1 MNRSITTAAVAAA
14 LVAAAPA
21 TALAARHRAREVVV
35 EYAAGTSRVARAAAQ
50 RTSGVHAPRATA
62 PQQRV
67 VRLRPGQSLRAAL
80 AALRA
85 RADVEWAVPNYIARA
100 TQTAPP
106 PATTP
111 PPPTAPAPNDPGTA
125 GVAGG
130 WQALQWNFMPGNG
143 VDAPG
148 AWSNVLA
155 AGAPG
160 GRGVTIA
167 VLDTGVAYSTRGRF
181 RRSPDFATTHFVR
194 GYDFVSHDAF
204 PNDQNGHGTHV
215 AGTIA
220 ESTNNGVA
228 LTGLAWGAKIMPVRV
243 LDSRG
248 EGDAATIARGIR
260 FAARKGAR
268 VMNLS
273 LEFSSSVTASQI
285 PEIIDALSYARR
297 KGVVIV
303 GASGNE
309 ADSAVAY
316 PAKASPVISVGA
328 TTEHGCLA
336 EYSNDG
342 PGLDIVAPGG
352 GADARLPGETQ
363 CEPLGRPGRDI
374 YQLTFTGS
382 VRRFGLPPGYEG
394 TSMAAPHVAAIA
406 ALVIASR
413 VLGRKPTP
421 AQVTARLEATA
432 RDLGPPGYDT
442 RYGWGLVNAAAAT
455 APGGP
460 VAPPR

>member
-1 MNRSITTAAVAAA
+1 MNRSVPVAAVVAA

-21 TALAARHRAREVVV
+21 AAAPHRAREVVV
-35 EYAAGTSRVARAAAQ
+35 RYADGTTRVARAAAQ
-50 RTSGVHAPRATA
+50 RASGVHAPRATA
-62 PQQRV
+62 PQERV
-67 VRLRPGQSLRAAL
+67 VHLRRGRSMRAAL

-85 RADVEWAVPNYIARA
+85 RPDVEWAVPNYVAHV
-100 TQTAPP
+100 TQAAPP
-106 PATTP
+106 PAPAPTP
-111 PPPTAPAPNDPGTA
+111 APAPQPNDPGSA
-125 GVAGG
+125 GLAGG
-130 WQALQWNFMPGNG
+130 WQALQWNFLPGNG

-148 AWSNVLA
+148 AWANLQA

-160 GRGVTIA
+160 GQGVTIA

-181 RRSPDFATTHFVR
+181 RRSPDFNATHFVR

-220 ESTNNGVA
+220 ESTNNSVA
-228 LTGLAWGAKIMPVRV
+228 LTGLAWGAKLMPVRV
-243 LDSRG
+243 LDARG

-260 FAARKGAR
+260 FAARKGAQ
-268 VMNLS
+268 VINLS

-285 PEIIDALSYARR
+285 PEIIDAISYARR
-297 KGVVIV
+297 RGVVIV

-316 PAKASPVISVGA
+316 PAKASPVVSVGA

-342 PGLDIVAPGG
+342 PGLDVVAPGG
-352 GADARLPGETQ
+352 GADAQLPGETQ

-394 TSMAAPHVAAIA
+394 TSMAAPHVAAVAGLI
-406 ALVIASR
+406 IASH

-432 RDLGPPGYDT
+432 RDLGPAGYDT
-442 RYGWGLVNAAAAT
+442 RYGWGLINAAAAT
-455 APGGP
+455 TPGGP

>member
-1 MNRSITTAAVAAA
+1 MNRTVSVAAVAAA
-14 LVAAAPA
+14 LVVAAPAGAAAAP
-21 TALAARHRAREVVV
+21 HRAREVVV
-35 EYAAGTSRVARAAAQ
+35 RYTAGTTQVARAAAQ
-50 RTSGVHAPRATA
+50 RASGVHGPRATA
-62 PQQRV
+62 PQERV
-67 VRLRPGQSLRAAL
+67 VRVRPGTSMRAAL

-85 RADVEWAVPNYIARA
+85 RPDVRWAVPNYVAHA
-100 TQTAPP
+100 SQA
-106 PATTP
+106 A
-111 PPPTAPAPNDPGTA
+111 PPPTAAPPPPPAPNDPGNA
-125 GVAGG
+125 NLAGG
-130 WQALQWNFMPGNG
+130 WQALQWNFLPGDG

-148 AWSNVLA
+148 AWANLQA

-160 GRGVTIA
+160 GLGATIA

-181 RRSPDFATTHFVR
+181 RRSPDFNTTHFVR

-215 AGTIA
+215 AGTVA
-220 ESTNNGVA
+220 ESTNNSVA

-243 LDSRG
+243 LDARG

-260 FAARKGAR
+260 FAARKGAQ

-285 PEIIDALSYARR
+285 PEIIDAISYAYHR
-297 KGVVIV
+297 GVVIV

-394 TSMAAPHVAAIA
+394 TSMAAPHVAAVA
-406 ALVIASR
+406 ALIIASH

-421 AQVTARLEATA
+421 AQVTSRLEATA

-460 VAPPR
+460 VAPAR